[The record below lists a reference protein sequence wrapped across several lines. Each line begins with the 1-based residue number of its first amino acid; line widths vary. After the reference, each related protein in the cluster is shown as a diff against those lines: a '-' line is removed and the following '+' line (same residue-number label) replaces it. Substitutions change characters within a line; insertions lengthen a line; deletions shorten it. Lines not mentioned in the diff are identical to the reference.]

1 MKSGLKLAAV
11 AWIRDFGVVDS
22 AGSLY
27 FVSSGY
33 RLSLYALS
41 PGGEPLWSWLW
52 DSPTSHSESLQIDA
66 AGRLYMS
73 GSRFEIAGVTRRGVI
88 CLAE

>member
-1 MKSGLKLAAV
+1 MADNPLIGGRGD
-11 AWIRDFGVVDS
+11 WIRDFGVVDS

-41 PGGEPLWSWLW
+41 AGG
-52 DSPTSHSESLQIDA
+52 
-66 AGRLYMS
+66 
-73 GSRFEIAGVTRRGVI
+73 
-88 CLAE
+88 